1 MISTSCF
8 LTYCVHTVV
17 DASPSLAC
25 SSDLYQCNKLTRINM
40 KALQLIFILE
50 QVGIIPMAW
59 NIKNLN
65 NPLYWRLIFV
75 FE

>member
-1 MISTSCF
+1 
-8 LTYCVHTVV
+8 
-17 DASPSLAC
+17 
-25 SSDLYQCNKLTRINM
+25 M